1 MAGII
6 TYHMVSCATLSAK
19 IVSKGLDNMDFS
31 MLPPQLRFEI
41 LSSVGELFFK
51 KGNIRDSV
59 RSFAIAC
66 NMDRLVEIGDWLLTQ
81 NRFEEAAQFFIPTGT
96 RKILEDIGF
105 KCAEAE
111 NYALALRCFEAAGS
125 AELVEFMHANF
136 LNDSKSGEGR
146 CI

>member
-1 MAGII
+1 
-6 TYHMVSCATLSAK
+6 MVSCATLSAK

-31 MLPPQLRFEI
+31 MLPPQLRYEI

-66 NMDRLVEIGDWLLTQ
+66 NMDKLTEIGDWLMRQ
-81 NRFEEAAQFFIPTGT
+81 NRFEDAAQFFIPTGA

-125 AELVEFMHANF
+125 AELVEFMYVNF
-136 LNDSKSGEGR
+136 MADSKSGVEG